1 MTSSNTAARLLPSSS
16 TDHLP
21 FPPSLSCPLLSRI
34 LSLYNPLEMRS
45 FILSHY
51 TLFGWIKS
59 PVFAQKASV
68 KKVLTRNPTLPI
80 KEMEGVWDKNKVGGA

>member
-1 MTSSNTAARLLPSSS
+1 
-16 TDHLP
+16 
-21 FPPSLSCPLLSRI
+21 
-34 LSLYNPLEMRS
+34 MRS